1 MEGMST
7 VASPDKTWLT
17 VEEAVALIGCTDGWV
32 RHLLRE
38 GKLEGWRAGERAWLV
53 RRESAIEI
61 RRGLT
66 TRSNAKKG
74 ERPSRPR
81 KRRKS
86 A

>member
-1 MEGMST
+1 M
-7 VASPDKTWLT
+7 ASPDKTWLT

-53 RRESAIEI
+53 RRESALQA
-61 RRGLT
+61 RAGLSS
-66 TRSNAKKG
+66 RSNAKKAEQG
-74 ERPSRPR
+74 QKVRR
-81 KRRKS
+81 RRKT

>member
-53 RRESAIEI
+53 KRESAIEA
-61 RRGLT
+61 RSGLT

-74 ERPSRPR
+74 ERPARQR

>member
-1 MEGMST
+1 
-7 VASPDKTWLT
+7 VASPDKNWLT
-17 VEEAVALIGCTDGWV
+17 VEEAVELIGCTDGWV

-53 RRESAIEI
+53 RRASALEA
-61 RRGLT
+61 RANLT

-74 ERPSRPR
+74 ERVAKPR
-81 KRRKS
+81 RRRKT

>member
-1 MEGMST
+1 MI

-53 RRESAIEI
+53 SRESAIKA
-61 RRGLT
+61 RRNLT
-66 TRSNAKKG
+66 TRSIAKKG
-74 ERPSRPR
+74 DKPSRPTR
-81 KRRKS
+81 RRKI

>member
-1 MEGMST
+1 MEGMI
-7 VASPDKTWLT
+7 VASPDKAWLT

-53 RRESAIEI
+53 NRHSAIEA
-61 RRGLT
+61 RRNLT

-74 ERPSRPR
+74 ESPKPR
-81 KRRKS
+81 RRRKT

>member
-1 MEGMST
+1 MS
-7 VASPDKTWLT
+7 VASPDKNWLT
-17 VEEAVALIGCTDGWV
+17 VEEAVELIGCTDGWV

-53 RRESAIEI
+53 RRDSAVKA
-61 RRGLT
+61 RAKLT

-74 ERPSRPR
+74 QRAAKPR
-81 KRRKS
+81 RGRKT

>member
-1 MEGMST
+1 MT

-53 RRESAIEI
+53 RRESALQA
-61 RRGLT
+61 RAGLT
-66 TRSNAKKG
+66 TRSNAKKA
-74 ERPSRPR
+74 ERDPKPR
-81 KRRKS
+81 RRRKT

>member
-1 MEGMST
+1 MT

-38 GKLEGWRAGERAWLV
+38 GRLEGWRAGERAWLV
-53 RRESAIEI
+53 KRESAIEA
-61 RRGLT
+61 RRNLT

-74 ERPSRPR
+74 DRPSKPRRRP
-81 KRRKS
+81 KS

>member
-1 MEGMST
+1 M
-7 VASPDKTWLT
+7 ASPDKTWLT

-53 RRESAIEI
+53 RRESAIKA
-61 RRGLT
+61 RAGLSS
-66 TRSNAKKG
+66 RSNAKKAEQG
-74 ERPSRPR
+74 PKVRR
-81 KRRKS
+81 RRKT